1 VAYLADISCW
11 HLFDPRGRRPVA
23 RRRLAAL
30 LACPVAVSLLA
41 AATARHARAE
51 ADEWR
56 LSGRA
61 GIGSVYTDGRDPFG
75 LRGAVD
81 GEYGLTDA
89 WAVRLSASL
98 SRHDVTE
105 NPTAGLPG
113 GTITTYGVFAGLT
126 YAVDVLR
133 LVPYFEAGLGML
145 SVSGAVLEPRRALGM
160 QVAAGADYLL
170 GPRWSV
176 GGVAE
181 YTYAPF
187 DLVANVLTGAGVPQT
202 FALSV
207 RVSWAL
213 R

>member
-1 VAYLADISCW
+1 L
-11 HLFDPRGRRPVA
+11 RPV
-23 RRRLAAL
+23 L
-30 LACPVAVSLLA
+30 LGGAPACAFIVLA
-41 AATARHARAE
+41 AAAGPVRAE

-61 GIGSVYTDGRDPFG
+61 GIANVYTDGRHPLG
-75 LRGAVD
+75 VRGGID

-89 WAVRLSASL
+89 WAVRLSGSI
-98 SRHDVTE
+98 SQHDVSE
-105 NPTAGLPG
+105 DPAAGLPG
-113 GTITTYGVFAGLT
+113 GTINAYGIFAGLT
-126 YAVDVLR
+126 YALDVLR
-133 LVPYFEAGLGML
+133 LVPYFEAGLGL
-145 SVSGAVLEPRRALGM
+145 LTVSGAVREPHRALGM

-187 DLVANVLTGAGVPQT
+187 DLVANVLSGGGVPQT